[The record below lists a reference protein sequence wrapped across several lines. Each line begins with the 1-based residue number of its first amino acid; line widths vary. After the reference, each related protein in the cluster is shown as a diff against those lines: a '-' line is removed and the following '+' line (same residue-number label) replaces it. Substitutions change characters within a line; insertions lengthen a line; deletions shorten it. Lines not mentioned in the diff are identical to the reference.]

1 MKMKELIP
9 VQFVVNDSE
18 VKADVPP
25 DMNLM
30 QFLRR
35 DMGLVGTKNG
45 CESGH
50 CGTCTVIVDGVA
62 RRACLVKM
70 KKIENTRVE
79 TIEGLYKNGDLH
91 PLQQAF
97 IETGAIQCGYC
108 TPGMIMTG
116 KALLD
121 SSPDPTPEEIK
132 TALTTN
138 RNLCRCT
145 GYVSIVEA
153 IQLAA
158 ERMAGRGSLEVHPE
172 ARELISNPQLREEA
186 IKKVTGTCMY
196 ADDIEMEGMLY
207 GVILWAAHPH
217 AKIINI
223 DTSAAEAVDGV
234 ALVLTAKDIPGKNQ
248 AGIIVRDQPAIADEK
263 TRYIGDSLASVFAE
277 TLAIAEIARD
287 KIHVEY
293 EVLLGVFSPQE
304 AAAPDAPRVHDDG
317 NLVKHA
323 AIVCGDVDQAFAECE
338 AVIEGIYSTPFIE
351 HAFLEPESAIA
362 YPDGEGGVVLK
373 IGSQT
378 IFDDRTQLSE
388 ILGLPEGKIRVI
400 QAAQGGSFG
409 GKEDMILQQH
419 ITLAALRTDRPVKIT
434 LTREESLRA
443 HPKRHPAWIRYKT
456 GADRDGH
463 ILAIEADITLD
474 AGAYTSLSIDVLE
487 NTVVFAAG
495 PYYVPNLR
503 IDGNVWYTNNVPCG
517 AMRGFGVNQIAI
529 GLEQQIDA
537 MARALDIDP
546 FEFRLINAVIAGLPT
561 GADHVLE
568 EGVDGIKETIQ
579 AAQQVFHQT
588 ELPAEADGKKI
599 GVGVASAV
607 KNVGYGHGIPE
618 TAGAI
623 VRLNSSGEVQLC
635 VTHHEYGQGGWAGQI
650 KIASHELGLPV
661 EQIEITH
668 PDTAITPR
676 TGPTTASRQTFLT
689 GNAVVLACRAL
700 KEEVFNHAAEILDV
714 APEGL
719 SLQGSRVIAKESG
732 NAVELKELGGQFV
745 VEKRY
750 TSPPTDQMLEDESSH
765 YGESDF
771 RSMVTHV
778 MYSYTTQVAIV
789 EVDPKAGEV
798 KVLKIISAND
808 VGKALNPLVIKGQI
822 AGGAM
827 MGLGYALSERFLV
840 EKGINL
846 TDSLHKVRLP
856 TADQTP
862 EIIPVI
868 VEVPHPF
875 SPQGMK
881 GFAEA
886 PSLATA
892 PAILNAIYDAVGVR
906 IQDIPA
912 DKEKV
917 RAALEQAQDAALETN

>member
-1 MKMKELIP
+1 MKIKEVIP
-9 VQFVVNDSE
+9 VQFVVNDNE

-50 CGTCTVIVDGVA
+50 CGTCTVIIDGVA

-70 KKIENTRVE
+70 KKVNGAKVE
-79 TIEGLYKNGDLH
+79 TIEGLSKNSDLH

-97 IETGAIQCGYC
+97 IETGAVQCGYC

-121 SSPDPTPEEIK
+121 SNPDPTLEDIK
-132 TALTTN
+132 AALKSN

-145 GYVSIVEA
+145 GYVSIFEA
-153 IQLAA
+153 IQMAS
-158 ERMAGRGSLEVHPE
+158 ERMAGRGSLEIHPE

-207 GVILWAAHPH
+207 GAILWAAHPH
-217 AKIINI
+217 AKILSI
-223 DTSAAEAVDGV
+223 DTSEAETVDGV

-277 TLAIAEIARD
+277 TLEIAEIARD

-293 EVLLGVFSPQE
+293 EVLPGVFSPHE

-323 AIVCGDVDQAFAECE
+323 AIVRGDVDQAFAECE
-338 AVIEGIYSTPFIE
+338 VVVEGTYSTPFVE

-362 YPDGEGGVVLK
+362 YPDGEEGVVLQ

-388 ILGLPEGKIRVI
+388 ILGLPEDKIRVI

-409 GKEDMILQQH
+409 GKEDLIIQQH
-419 ITLAALRTDRPVKIT
+419 LTLAALRTGRPVKIT

-443 HPKRHPAWIRYKT
+443 HPKRHPAWVRYKT

-463 ILAIEADITLD
+463 ILAIEADIILD

-503 IDGNVWYTNNVPCG
+503 IRGNVWYTNNVPCG

-546 FEFRLINAVIAGLPT
+546 FEFRLINAVVAGLPT

-579 AAQQVFHQT
+579 AAQRVFHQT
-588 ELPAEADGKKI
+588 EEPAEAEGKKI

-618 TAGAI
+618 SASAI

-650 KIASHELGLPV
+650 KIASDELGLPV

-700 KEEVFNHAAEILDV
+700 KEEVFGRAAEVLDV

-732 NAVELKELGGQFV
+732 MAVELKELGEQIV

-771 RSMVTHV
+771 RSLVTHV
-778 MYSYTTQVAIV
+778 MYSYTTQVAII
-789 EVDPKAGEV
+789 EVDPKTGEV

-822 AGGAM
+822 AGGVM

-846 TDSLHKVRLP
+846 TDSLHKARLP

-917 RAALEQAQDAALETN
+917 LAALEQA

>member
-1 MKMKELIP
+1 MKMKDLIP
-9 VQFVVNDSE
+9 VQFVVNDNE
-18 VKADVPP
+18 VKVDVPP

-35 DMGLVGTKNG
+35 EMGLVGTKNG

-50 CGTCTVIVDGVA
+50 CGTCTVIIDGAA

-70 KKIENTRVE
+70 KKVNGAKVE
-79 TIEGLYKNGDLH
+79 TIEGLSKNSDLH

-97 IETGAIQCGYC
+97 IETGAVQCGYC

-121 SSPDPTPEEIK
+121 SDPEPTLEEIK
-132 TALTTN
+132 AALKSN

-145 GYVSIVEA
+145 GYVSIFEA

-186 IKKVTGTCMY
+186 IKKVTGTCRY
-196 ADDIEMEGMLY
+196 ADDIEMDGMLY

-217 AKIINI
+217 AKIISI

-234 ALVLTAKDIPGKNQ
+234 VMVLTAKDIPGKNQ
-248 AGIIVRDQPAIADEK
+248 AGLIVRDQPAIADKK

-277 TLAIAEIARD
+277 TLEIAEIARD
-287 KIHVEY
+287 KIQVEY
-293 EVLLGVFSPQE
+293 EVLPGVFSPQE
-304 AAAPDAPRVHDDG
+304 AAKPDAPRVHDDG

-323 AIVCGDVDQAFAECE
+323 AIVRGDVDQAFAMCE
-338 AVIEGIYSTPFIE
+338 VVIEGSYSTPFVE

-362 YPDGEGGVVLK
+362 LPDGDGGVVLQ

-388 ILGLPEGKIRVI
+388 ILGLPESKIRVI

-409 GKEDMILQQH
+409 GKEDLILQQH
-419 ITLAALRTDRPVKIT
+419 LTLAALRTDRPVKIT
-434 LTREESLRA
+434 LTREESLRV

-456 GADRDGH
+456 GADKDGH
-463 ILAIEADITLD
+463 ILAIEADIILD

-495 PYYVPNLR
+495 PYYVPYLR
-503 IDGNVWYTNNVPCG
+503 IEGNAWYTNNVPCG
-517 AMRGFGVNQIAI
+517 AMRGFGVNQVAI

-546 FEFRLINAVIAGLPT
+546 FEFRTINAVVAGLPT

-588 ELPAEADGKKI
+588 ELPAEADGKQI

-607 KNVGYGHGIPE
+607 KNVGYGHGIAE
-618 TAGAI
+618 SARAI

-650 KIASHELGLPV
+650 KIASNELGLPV
-661 EQIEITH
+661 EQIEITN
-668 PDTAITPR
+668 PDTAVTPR

-700 KEEVFNHAAEILDV
+700 KEEVFGRAAEVLDV

-732 NAVELKELGGQFV
+732 NEVELKELGEQFV

-750 TSPPTDQMLEDESSH
+750 NSPPTDQMLEDESSH

-771 RSMVTHV
+771 RSLVTHV

-789 EVDPKAGEV
+789 EVDPKTGAV
-798 KVLKIISAND
+798 KVLKIIAAND
-808 VGKALNPLVIKGQI
+808 VGKALNPQVIKGQI
-822 AGGAM
+822 AGGVM
-827 MGLGYALSERFLV
+827 MGLGYALSEHFQIDQ
-840 EKGINL
+840 GINL
-846 TDSLHKVRLP
+846 TDSLHKARVP
-856 TADQTP
+856 TADTTP

-875 SPQGMK
+875 SPQGLK

-892 PAILNAIYDAVGVR
+892 PAILNAIFDAVGVR
-906 IQDIPA
+906 IRDIPA

-917 RAALEQAQDAALETN
+917 RAALRQAQD

>member
-1 MKMKELIP
+1 MRDEMMKEKTLIR
-9 VQFVVNDSE
+9 VQFVVNDEE
-18 VKADVPP
+18 VEAEVPP

-30 QFLRR
+30 RFLRGE
-35 DMGLVGTKNG
+35 MGLVGTKNG

-70 KKIENTRVE
+70 KKVNNARVE
-79 TIEGLYKNGDLH
+79 TIEGLSKNGDLH

-97 IETGAIQCGYC
+97 IETGAVQCGYC
-108 TPGMIMTG
+108 TPGMIMSG

-121 SSPDPTPEEIK
+121 SNPNPTPEEIK
-132 TALTTN
+132 AALKTN

-145 GYVSIVEA
+145 GYASIIEA

-158 ERMAGRGSLEVHPE
+158 DRMAGRASLEVHRE
-172 ARELISNPQLREEA
+172 AMELLSNPQLRGDV

-196 ADDIEMEGMLY
+196 ADDIEMGGMLY
-207 GVILWAAHPH
+207 GVILWASHPH
-217 AKIINI
+217 ARIINI
-223 DTSAAEAVDGV
+223 DTSDAEAVDGV
-234 ALVLTAKDIPGKNQ
+234 ALVLTAIDIPGKNQ
-248 AGIIVRDQPAIADEK
+248 AGLIVRDQPAIAEEK

-277 TLAIAEIARD
+277 TLEIAEVARE
-287 KIHVEY
+287 KIRVEY
-293 EVLLGVFSPQE
+293 EVLPGVFTPQE
-304 AAAPDAPRVHDDG
+304 ASKPGAPKVHDGG
-317 NLVKHA
+317 NLVRHA
-323 AIVCGDVDQAFAECE
+323 ALSRGDVDRAFADCE
-338 AVIEGIYSTPFIE
+338 VVVEETYSTPFIE
-351 HAFLEPESAIA
+351 HAFLEPESGIA
-362 YPDGEGGVVLK
+362 YPDGDGGVNLR

-378 IFDDRTQLSE
+378 VFDDRTQLSE
-388 ILGLPEGKIRVI
+388 ILGLPEEKIRVI
-400 QAAQGGSFG
+400 QTAQGGSFG
-409 GKEDMILQQH
+409 AKEDLILQQH
-419 ITLAALRTDRPVKIT
+419 LTMAALRTGRPVKIT
-434 LTREESLRA
+434 LSREESLRV

-463 ILAIEADITLD
+463 ILAIEADIILD

-503 IDGNVWYTNNVPCG
+503 IDGDVWYTNNVPCG
-517 AMRGFGVNQIAI
+517 AMRGFGVNQMAV

-546 FEFRLINAVIAGLPT
+546 FEFRAINAVVAGLPT

-568 EGVDGIKETIQ
+568 EGVDGIRETIQ
-579 AAQQVFHQT
+579 AAQQAYCKT
-588 ELPAEADGKKI
+588 ERPIAADGKKI

-607 KNVGYGHGIPE
+607 KNVGFGHAIPE
-618 TAGAI
+618 SAGAI

-635 VTHHEYGQGGWAGQI
+635 VTHHEYGQGGLAGQI

-661 EQIEITH
+661 EQIEITR
-668 PDTAITPR
+668 PDTAITPP

-689 GNAVVLACRAL
+689 GNAVVMACKAL
-700 KEEVFNHAAEILDV
+700 KEEVFGRAAEVLDV
-714 APEGL
+714 SPEEL
-719 SLQGSRVIAKESG
+719 SLHGNRVVAIKSDKS
-732 NAVELKELGGQFV
+732 VELKELGEQFV

-750 TSPPTDQMLEDESSH
+750 TSPPTNQMLEDESSH
-765 YGESDF
+765 YGEADF
-771 RSMVTHV
+771 RSLVTHV

-789 EVDPKAGEV
+789 EVDPKTGEV
-798 KVLKIISAND
+798 KVLKIIAAND
-808 VGKALNPLVIKGQI
+808 VGKALNPQIIKGQI
-822 AGGAM
+822 AGGVM
-827 MGLGYALSERFLV
+827 MGLGFALSERFLI

-846 TDSLHKVRLP
+846 TDSLHKVRIP

-906 IQDIPA
+906 IRDIPA

-917 RAALEQAQDAALETN
+917 RAALEQAQD